1 MKIEVLGSG
10 CAKCKLLHSNVEKA
24 VKKAGIEANIVKV
37 EDIVEIMNRGIMITP
52 GLVVN
57 GKVVL
62 SGKVPDVD
70 EIVKLLLTK

>member
-24 VKKAGIEANIVKV
+24 VQKAGIKAKVVKV

-52 GLVVN
+52 GLVID

-70 EIVKLLLTK
+70 EIVKLMRTG